1 MRPRRRNEARTLVS
15 ASVLLAI
22 GLALAGL
29 ALAGCG
35 GSSSAA
41 QKDVSVTACRGASQ
55 PRPEAAGTIV
65 NRSSRVSSYAVRI
78 AFEDV
83 SGNRVTEGAD
93 TVARVSPGHSA
104 AWSTSGVTSA
114 KGEIHCRVAS
124 VSRVAL
130 PGG

>member
-1 MRPRRRNEARTLVS
+1 MRSRQRTARVLVS
-15 ASVLLAI
+15 ASVLL
-22 GLALAGL
+22 GTGL

-35 GSSSAA
+35 GASSAA
-41 QKDVSVTACRGASQ
+41 QKDVSVTACSGASQ
-55 PRPEAAGTIV
+55 PRPAASGTIV
-65 NRSSRVSSYAVRI
+65 NRSSKVSSYAVRVI
-78 AFEDV
+78 FEDV

-104 AWSTSGVTSA
+104 TWSTSGVTGA
-114 KGEIHCRVAS
+114 KGEVHCRVAS